1 MIDNNNLPPKVQRPA
16 KLLSLHGRIG
26 RAHYIAN
33 TLGAVLGAGLLVC
46 LFGLMAVVMGELGKM
61 LYVVLSVLLF
71 YCLLPI
77 YCMIL
82 TVKRSHDFNF
92 NGVAAL
98 LLFIPFI
105 NFIFWFIP
113 GSKSDNHYGAVP
125 PAPSTGIKVA
135 AVLIPILLVAGY
147 LVMKV
152 QHDRENA
159 ALSTP
164 SESNKLQQYTP

>member
-1 MIDNNNLPPKVQRPA
+1 MIDIIKPTIKTQRPA
-16 KLLSLHGRIG
+16 RLLSLHGRIG

-46 LFGLMAVVMGELGKM
+46 LLSVMVVSMGELGKM
-61 LYVVLSVLLF
+61 LYIVFSVLMF

-92 NGVAAL
+92 NGIAAL
-98 LLFIPFI
+98 LLFIPFV
-105 NFIFWFIP
+105 NLLFWFVP
-113 GSKSDNHYGAVP
+113 GSKSDNHYGPVP
-125 PAPSTGIKVA
+125 PAPSTGIKVV
-135 AVLIPILLVAGY
+135 AVLIPILLIAGY
-147 LVMKV
+147 LAMRAQYV
-152 QHDRENA
+152 RENA
-159 ALSTP
+159 VSSTP